1 MSYAIFYNYEL
12 FGDVIII
19 KFANKP
25 ATKVEQ
31 RNNITVIYNDEDIIG
46 YNIFKTKHIVKIKA
60 KGLIPLPADSLI
72 DLINALLT
80 NENLNPLPYKLQS
93 GFVVGYVK
101 EAVKHPDSD
110 HLSLTKVDIGEEEL
124 LPIVCGASNV
134 EAGQKVV
141 VAKVNTFMF
150 DGTLIG
156 EGKVLGETSKGM
168 ICSAYELNF
177 ISGQDDSG
185 ILILDD
191 DAIIGSD
198 IFALERRY

>member
-1 MSYAIFYNYEL
+1 M
-12 FGDVIII
+12 III

-150 DGTLIG
+150 DGTLIS
-156 EGKVLGETSKGM
+156 EGKVLGQTSKGM

-198 IFALERRY
+198 IFALERR